1 MTSAISGSS
10 LAAQF
15 AQSIFK
21 KADANN
27 DGQLTADE
35 LDAAKPSDAS
45 SDGPSG
51 ADLVKAG
58 DKDGDGKL
66 SQAELEGALK
76 ATQSKLA
83 DSVQLL
89 LLALQEQGEAGTSRE
104 RSFAEALFKE
114 ADADNDGQ
122 LTETELSAA
131 RPKDAPAGAPSATDL
146 IKAGDANGDGK
157 LNQAELEK
165 ALQTLRPGA
174 GDNVAGASD
183 GSLAA
188 SLSQNAT
195 DSIGDLLDSLLKALD
210 ENKDGEINQTDIDAL
225 RKKAQAADDNAA
237 ATNGGSQGYNLTI
250 AATAQSAAGV
260 GSTSYAKQTASLS
273 ILLKFQEAA

>member
-1 MTSAISGSS
+1 MTSAISGNS

-35 LDAAKPSDAS
+35 LDAAKPSDAP
-45 SDGPSG
+45 SDSPSG

-66 SQAELEGALK
+66 TQAELEGALK

-83 DSVQLL
+83 DSVQAL
-89 LLALQEQGEAGTSRE
+89 LLALQEQGGSGKSRE
-104 RSFAEALFKE
+104 TSFAEALLKK
-114 ADADNDGQ
+114 ADADNDGK
-122 LTETELSAA
+122 LTEAELTAA
-131 RPKDAPAGAPSATDL
+131 KPKDAPAGAPTAADL
-146 IKAGDANGDGK
+146 IKAGDSDGDGK
-157 LNQAELEK
+157 LTQAELATALK
-165 ALQTLRPGA
+165 ATRPGA
-174 GDNVAGASD
+174 GSESD
-183 GSLAA
+183 TSLAA
-188 SLSQNAT
+188 SLSQNAA
-195 DSIGDLLDSLLKALD
+195 DSIGDLLDALLKALD

-225 RKKAQAADDNAA
+225 RKKAQSANDSSA
-237 ATNGGSQGYNLTI
+237 ATDASSQSYGLTI
-250 AATAQSAAGV
+250 AATAQSSTGV
-260 GSTSYAKQTASLS
+260 GSTNYSNQTASLS